1 MSRFC
6 VPFMSHCSN
15 GEVQF
20 FLSLSFTIAQ
30 VCLYVFYNT
39 VLSLTVLHYCSVP
52 ELASLLNSLLL
63 TGYEPCTLTWEPSR
77 VQLKFLGFLCLLY
90 QGISSRTQPPEA
102 FLFLS
107 KSCKWL
113 DCVWANK
120 VVGNNSKH
128 CPRVLCTAHQDCCWS
143 DLSSFLCTSQEQQN
157 RL

>member
-1 MSRFC
+1 MTFLYYLSGFVTSN
-6 VPFMSHCSN
+6 VP
-15 GEVQF
+15 
-20 FLSLSFTIAQ
+20 LSVLHKH
-30 VCLYVFYNT
+30 VPKT
-39 VLSLTVLHYCSVP
+39 VLKRQCRPVLSHSLASTVALAQF
-52 ELASLLNSLLL
+52 ELALLLQLL

-102 FLFLS
+102 FWFLS

-120 VVGNNSKH
+120 VVGNNSKY

-143 DLSSFLCTSQEQQN
+143 DLSSFLCTPQELQN